1 MPKAYSYQRFSTV
14 EQQHGDSL
22 RRQTDLAAAYCLQHG
37 LELVESYS
45 DLGVSAFRGGNVAP
59 ETRLSAFLEDVRAR
73 PRKVPEGSYLLVESL
88 DRLSRNKARH
98 ALRILESICE
108 EGITVVTLNDGK
120 IYTTETLDS
129 DPTSLIMSIL
139 IFVRANNESEEKSR
153 RGRANWQQKRV
164 TAITE
169 PLTEKLPAWCRLVR
183 SETQKTRTGKG
194 RPEKIELIPVRAEIV
209 RDIFRDY
216 LAGVGQ
222 VTIAKKLN
230 LAKVPCWGKAQ
241 MWYTSYISKILTS
254 PSVMGVYVPH
264 LLVGGKGGE
273 RIKQDPIY
281 GYFPVVVSEAD
292 YNKVQSMKNIGCFKG
307 QKQEVHN
314 IFSNLAKCPLCG
326 STMRRF
332 RNGVRSRAKLIC
344 TKAKAGG
351 GCMGY
356 SVDLQELET
365 AFTQGVPAIRFSV
378 PAVTTQQRAIRELQ
392 ATLDKHK
399 QSKDNIIRAIQEGQ
413 QVETADLFSGKESVP
428 VSLRQAIVFLE
439 NKIEEEE
446 KELSRLQQALAL
458 VRGDTVRERLRELK
472 TLAAATDID
481 RAAINAALQ
490 ALCSHIIIDYVHN
503 VLVLHLRVG
512 ATVEMPVVMA
522 NEAVQSK
529 AMMLVTGQLAVSEV
543 I

>member
-1 MPKAYSYQRFSTV
+1 MPKAYSYQRFSSA

-22 RRQTDLAAAYCLQHG
+22 RRQIAGAERYAAANG
-37 LELVESYS
+37 LELDDTLRLTDEAKSGFYGKNL
-45 DLGVSAFRGGNVAP
+45 DEGALG
-59 ETRLSAFLEDVRAR
+59 AFLDLVKKE
-73 PRKVPEGSYLLVESL
+73 KVPRGSVLIVEAL
-88 DRLSRNKARH
+88 DRLSRQDPMAVV
-98 ALRILESICE
+98 AEIIYPILRQ
-108 EGITVVTLNDGK
+108 GIDIVTLYPVDK
-120 IYTTETLDS
+120 RYTY
-129 DPTSLIMSIL
+129 DPSAATNLMQFLEIVIL
-139 IFVRANNESEEKSR
+139 ASSAHDESARKSS
-153 RGRANWQQKRV
+153 RGRANWQQKRIQ
-164 TAITE
+164 AIAE
-169 PLTEKLPAWCRLVR
+169 PLTAKLPAWCRMVVNAA
-183 SETQKTRTGKG
+183 GK
-194 RPEKIELIPVRAEIV
+194 RERIELIPVRAEIV
-209 RDIFRDY
+209 RDIFKDY

-230 LAKVPCWGKAQ
+230 LAKVPCWGKAK

-264 LLVGGKGGE
+264 LLVGGKGGT
-273 RIKQDPIY
+273 RIKQEPIH
-281 GYFPVVVSEAD
+281 GYFPAIISESD
-292 YNKVQSMKNIGCFKG
+292 YNKVQSMKNIGCFRG

-351 GCMGY
+351 GCMGF

-365 AFTQGVPAIRFSV
+365 AFLAVAPSITVSVTNPRRQQQAITDLQSTIDRQKQQLSNIMQAIQSGQQTPDADIFAGRQTVP
-378 PAVTTQQRAIRELQ
+378 VTMLQ
-392 ATLDKHK
+392 AV
-399 QSKDNIIRAIQEGQ
+399 Q
-413 QVETADLFSGKESVP
+413 
-428 VSLRQAIVFLE
+428 FLE

-458 VRGDTVRERLRELK
+458 VRRDVIHERVKELR
-472 TLAAATDID
+472 TLAASADTNK
-481 RAAINAALQ
+481 AAVNAALQ
-490 ALCSHIIIDYVHN
+490 ALCSHVVVDYVHN

-512 ATVEMPVVMA
+512 AIVELPVVMA

-529 AMMLVTGQLAVSEV
+529 AALLMSGQLAFSDA